1 MSEQEKQ
8 LSVREHNRVR
18 WLCRRGMKE
27 LDLVINR
34 FFENDYESLV
44 EQDQIYFKEFLEV
57 EDPEIFSWIMGRT
70 TPENKHHA
78 LIIHKLQNM
87 FDKPIGS

>member
-1 MSEQEKQ
+1 MND
-8 LSVREHNRVR
+8 RNRVR

-34 FFENDYESLV
+34 FFESDYDSLS
-44 EQDQIYFKEFLEV
+44 EQEQLAFQDFLNV
-57 EDPEIFSWIMGRT
+57 EDPIIFSWIMGRS
-70 TPENKHHA
+70 TPENESHA
-78 LIIHKLQNM
+78 NIISQLQNT

>member
-1 MSEQEKQ
+1 MSD
-8 LSVREHNRVR
+8 RNRVR

-34 FFENDYESLV
+34 YFESDYDSLT
-44 EQDQIYFKEFLEV
+44 EQEKNEFKDFLNL
-57 EDPEIFSWIMGRT
+57 EDPEIFSWIMGRSS
-70 TPENKHHA
+70 PEKQSHA
-78 LIIHKLQNM
+78 NIVGKLRNT

>member
-1 MSEQEKQ
+1 MSD
-8 LSVREHNRVR
+8 RNRVR

-34 FFENDYESLV
+34 FFESDYDSLSDQ
-44 EQDQIYFKEFLEV
+44 EQLEFKNFLNL
-57 EDPEIFSWIMGRT
+57 EDPQIFSWIMGRT
-70 TPENKHHA
+70 SPEEKSHIA
-78 LIIHKLQNM
+78 IIDKLRNT

>member
-1 MSEQEKQ
+1 MSD
-8 LSVREHNRVR
+8 RNRVR

-34 FFENDYESLV
+34 FFESNYDSLT
-44 EQDQIYFKEFLEV
+44 EQEQFEFKDFLNV
-57 EDPEIFSWIMGRT
+57 EDPVIFSWIMGRT
-70 TPENKHHA
+70 SPEKDSHA
-78 LIIHKLQNM
+78 AIIDKLQNT

>member
-1 MSEQEKQ
+1 MSDQEV
-8 LSVREHNRVR
+8 SSRVRDHNRVR

-34 FFENDYESLV
+34 FFENEYDSLS
-44 EQDQIYFKEFLEV
+44 EQDQIYFKDFLEV
-57 EDPEIFSWIMGRT
+57 EDPEIYSWIMGRT
-70 TPENKHHA
+70 TPENQHHA
-78 LIIHKLQNM
+78 AIINKLQNM

>member
-1 MSEQEKQ
+1 MSD
-8 LSVREHNRVR
+8 RNRVR

-34 FFENDYESLV
+34 FFESDYDSLS
-44 EQDQIYFKEFLEV
+44 EQEQSEFKEFLNL

-70 TPENKHHA
+70 TPEEESHA
-78 LIIHKLQNM
+78 AIISKLRNT

>member
-1 MSEQEKQ
+1 MSD
-8 LSVREHNRVR
+8 RNRVR

-34 FFENDYESLV
+34 FFESDYDSLS
-44 EQDQIYFKEFLEV
+44 EQEQSEFKDFLNV

-70 TPENKHHA
+70 TPENESHLA
-78 LIIHKLQNM
+78 IIKQLQST

>member
-1 MSEQEKQ
+1 MSD
-8 LSVREHNRVR
+8 RNRVR

-34 FFENDYESLV
+34 YFESDYDSLS
-44 EQDQIYFKEFLEV
+44 EQEQTEFKNFLNL

-70 TPENKHHA
+70 TPENPLYA
-78 LIIHKLQNM
+78 GIVSKLQNT
-87 FDKPIGS
+87 FDRPIGS

>member
-1 MSEQEKQ
+1 MSD
-8 LSVREHNRVR
+8 RNRVR

-34 FFENDYESLV
+34 YFESDYDSLT
-44 EQDQIYFKEFLEV
+44 EQEQTEFKDFLNL

-70 TPENKHHA
+70 TPENPIYA
-78 LIIHKLQNM
+78 VIVNKLQNT

>member
-1 MSEQEKQ
+1 MSD
-8 LSVREHNRVR
+8 RNRVR

-34 FFENDYESLV
+34 YFESDYDSLT
-44 EQDQIYFKEFLEV
+44 EQEQSEFKDFLNL

-70 TPENKHHA
+70 TPEKESNAAIVNK
-78 LIIHKLQNM
+78 LRNT
-87 FDKPIGS
+87 FDKPIGA